1 MIIIIFFVILYN
13 RMRTILKN
21 RWCILVKYNSVF
33 DIIGPV
39 MVGPSSSHTA
49 GAARIGKAARNLF
62 GKQPEWA
69 KIHLY
74 ESFAKTY
81 KGHGTDFALAGGLLG
96 FETDNPQMS
105 KALLIAKEK
114 GLEIEFVEDSAA
126 VDHPN
131 TVRLIIGDDTDQLEL
146 IGISIGG
153 GKVEIAELNGFELR
167 LSGNHPAILIM
178 HNDRYGAIA
187 SVTKILA
194 KHEVNIGHME
204 VNRKDVGKE
213 ALMVIEV
220 DQNVDDTILNELEG
234 ADHINQIAKIVS

>member
-1 MIIIIFFVILYN
+1 M
-13 RMRTILKN
+13 
-21 RWCILVKYNSVF
+21 KYNSVF

-62 GKQPEWA
+62 GKQPDWA

-81 KGHGTDFALAGGLLG
+81 RGHGTDFALVGGLLG
-96 FETDNPQMS
+96 METDDPQIS
-105 KALLIAKEK
+105 HSLQLAKEK
-114 GLEIEFVEDSAA
+114 GLQVEFIEDSASA
-126 VDHPN
+126 NHPN
-131 TVRLIIGDDTDQLEL
+131 TVRMIIGDDKDQQEL
-146 IGISIGG
+146 MGISIGG
-153 GKVEIAELNGFELR
+153 GKVEITELNGFELR

-178 HNDRYGAIA
+178 HNDRFGAIA
-187 SVTKILA
+187 SVTQILA
-194 KHEVNIGHME
+194 KYEVNIGHME

-220 DQNVDDTILNELEG
+220 DQNIEDSILKELEA
-234 ADHINQIAKIVS
+234 ADHIISIAKIVS

>member
-1 MIIIIFFVILYN
+1 M
-13 RMRTILKN
+13 
-21 RWCILVKYNSVF
+21 KYNSVF

-39 MVGPSSSHTA
+39 MIGPSSSHTA

-62 GKQPEWA
+62 GEEPKWA
-69 KIHLY
+69 RIHLY

-81 KGHGTDFALAGGLLG
+81 KGHGTDFALVGGLLG
-96 FETDNPQMS
+96 YETDDTRMNQ
-105 KALLIAKEK
+105 ALVTAKEK
-114 GLEIEFVEDSAA
+114 NIDVQFIEDSAA

-131 TVRLIIGDDTDQLEL
+131 TARLVIGNDTDQLEL
-146 IGISIGG
+146 VGISIGG
-153 GKVEIAELNGFELR
+153 GKVEITELNGFELR

-194 KHEVNIGHME
+194 KNEINIGHME

-220 DQNVDDTILNELEG
+220 DQNVEDTILKELES
-234 ADHINQIAKIVS
+234 ADHIIQISKIVS

>member
-1 MIIIIFFVILYN
+1 M
-13 RMRTILKN
+13 
-21 RWCILVKYNSVF
+21 KYNSVF

-62 GKQPEWA
+62 GKQPTWA

-81 KGHGTDFALAGGLLG
+81 RGHGTDFALVGGLLG
-96 FETDNPQMS
+96 METDDPQMS
-105 KALLIAKEK
+105 KALELAKK
-114 GLEIEFVEDSAA
+114 NGLEIEFIEDSASA
-126 VDHPN
+126 NHPN
-131 TVRLIIGDDTDQLEL
+131 TVRMIIGDGKEQQEL
-146 IGISIGG
+146 MGISIGG
-153 GKVEIAELNGFELR
+153 GKVEITELNGFELR

-178 HNDRYGAIA
+178 HNDRFGAIA

-194 KHEVNIGHME
+194 KYELNIGHME

-220 DQNVDDTILNELEG
+220 DQNVEDHILQELEA
-234 ADHINQIAKIVS
+234 ADHIISIAKIVS